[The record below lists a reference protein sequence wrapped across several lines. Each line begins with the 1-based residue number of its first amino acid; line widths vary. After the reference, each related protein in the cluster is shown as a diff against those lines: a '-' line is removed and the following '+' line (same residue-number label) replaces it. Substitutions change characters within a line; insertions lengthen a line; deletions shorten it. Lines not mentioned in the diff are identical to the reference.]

1 MRDFLEWMNVLPES
15 GLYAILWIGAAL
27 ENFVPA
33 VPADTFVALGGFLA
47 GAGVGGLDVIGV
59 FLGTWLFNVAGA
71 LLIYR
76 LSHRYGQAFFD
87 DGLGRHLLRPHQ
99 MERVAAFY
107 RRWGTP
113 AIFLS
118 RFLPGIRA
126 VVPIFAGTTHQP
138 WARVS
143 IPIVV
148 ASAIWY
154 GGLVGAGVVA
164 GRNLALLDSL
174 LGNINRTLAVA
185 ALVVGVLVF
194 AWWYRTR
201 HPPDVEDAPA
211 QDRPDGGSSREEPR
225 RTDHE

>member
-1 MRDFLEWMNVLPES
+1 MEFITWLDHLSRP
-15 GLYAILWIGAAL
+15 GLYAVLWVGAAL

-47 GAGVGGLDVIGV
+47 GAGIGGLEVSWV
-59 FLGTWLFNVAGA
+59 FLGTWVFNAGGA

-76 LSHRYGQAFFD
+76 LSHRYGKGFFTE
-87 DGLGRHLLRPHQ
+87 GLGRHVLRPHQ

-107 RRWGTP
+107 ARWGTP

-126 VVPIFAGTTHQP
+126 VVPIFAGATHQG
-138 WARVS
+138 WIRVS

-154 GGLVGAGVVA
+154 GGLVWLGVFA
-164 GRNLALLDSL
+164 GRNLQLLDALLHGID
-174 LGNINRTLAVA
+174 RTLAFA
-185 ALVVGVLVF
+185 AAAVGIVVLL
-194 AWWYRTR
+194 WWLRTR
-201 HPPDVEDAPA
+201 HPPGDDE
-211 QDRPDGGSSREEPR
+211 PDE
-225 RTDHE
+225 